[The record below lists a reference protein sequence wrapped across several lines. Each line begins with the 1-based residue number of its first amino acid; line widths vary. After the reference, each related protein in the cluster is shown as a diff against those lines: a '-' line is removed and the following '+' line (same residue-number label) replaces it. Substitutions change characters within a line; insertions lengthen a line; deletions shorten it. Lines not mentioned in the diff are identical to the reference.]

1 MFTLAARRG
10 VTRDKAPH
18 SKSQG
23 YSEDSPRKR
32 HASQHHHLKHERD
45 SRDSRPRPIP
55 RSSHSHTSS
64 RGDPTRGGR
73 EGQGHRHRENSWEAE
88 LKGSSVG
95 SGGGSSLEKI
105 TSPNRFE
112 RLSTTET
119 SNRFE
124 RLNPD
129 AEAPG
134 DTKGGEKRTR
144 SHPLKGSAGLRGSR
158 KSSKEEENIDVVQGE
173 KMEEVKDSPESP
185 ADCLEV
191 ATIEHKDVND
201 VGKVEDKD
209 TSEETEK
216 EGKPARKRHAYPREV
231 LMGYR
236 GHPLS
241 LQRPKGLKEEYF
253 RLAAVHMYAFGTVV
267 PYLCGVTMPVCCPP
281 VRGGKWCAEAWLNPS
296 SDKQETE

>member
-1 MFTLAARRG
+1 
-10 VTRDKAPH
+10 
-18 SKSQG
+18 
-23 YSEDSPRKR
+23 
-32 HASQHHHLKHERD
+32 LKHERD

-158 KSSKEEENIDVVQGE
+158 KSSKEEENIEMVQGE
-173 KMEEVKDSPESP
+173 KMEEVKDLPESP

-191 ATIEHKDVND
+191 ATTEHKDVND
-201 VGKVEDKD
+201 VGKVEDKYN
-209 TSEETEK
+209 SEETEK
-216 EGKPARKRHAYPREV
+216 EGKPAVKKRHAYPRV
-231 LMGYR
+231 GRYPCFFL
-236 GHPLS
+236 LLFFFVFF
-241 LQRPKGLKEEYF
+241 LQ
-253 RLAAVHMYAFGTVV
+253 
-267 PYLCGVTMPVCCPP
+267 
-281 VRGGKWCAEAWLNPS
+281 
-296 SDKQETE
+296 KQW

>member
-173 KMEEVKDSPESP
+173 KMEEVKDLPESP

-216 EGKPARKRHAYPREV
+216 EGKPARKRHAYPRV
-231 LMGYR
+231 GRYL
-236 GHPLS
+236 LVFF
-241 LQRPKGLKEEYF
+241 LFVFCLFVCFFFVFVFGLF
-253 RLAAVHMYAFGTVV
+253 FL
-267 PYLCGVTMPVCCPP
+267 
-281 VRGGKWCAEAWLNPS
+281 WL
-296 SDKQETE
+296 